1 VKRPPVVGALVV
13 LALATLVGALAWRS
27 RGWPLIH
34 DAPLMHYVA
43 WRIGQGAVPYRDL
56 FDMNFPGVYLL
67 HLAALHVFGAG
78 DAGWRLFDLTWLA
91 ATSLAA
97 AALAAPWGRLTAAG
111 AGLVFAAYHLAGGAW
126 QTGQRDF
133 LLCPFLLLAALGVA
147 RWAERPGER
156 TSLAWGGLALGAGIT
171 VKPHAGLFAVG
182 LLVLVAVVARTGHR
196 PLDRRLA
203 SDAGASAPRR
213 LAARAAAASVVIFAA
228 AIVVPLLA
236 VAAWLGVVGALPAWY
251 EIVAGYLV
259 PLYSRLGRPE
269 RWTFHRWHVWLPIA
283 AGVAV
288 SIGSAIAS
296 RRFATRHAVVAIG
309 LGYGVAHFVGQ
320 GKGWEYHLYPLAA
333 FAAVALLAEM
343 QRLLDAGRLAAVP
356 LLACIVAAGTMLG
369 AKGVEAA
376 DAAWIAAKE
385 RRVSAIVAALDGRIA
400 PGDYVQ
406 VLDTTDAGIHALL
419 RLHAVQPTRFMY
431 DFHFYHDAQT
441 PMIQRLREEFLAGFD
456 AHPPKFVVLLE
467 RGWPTGGYERV
478 NEFPGLRRRLSGYRV
493 DRRRDGYIVYAR

>member
-1 VKRPPVVGALVV
+1 
-13 LALATLVGALAWRS
+13 
-27 RGWPLIH
+27 
-34 DAPLMHYVA
+34 MHYVA

-156 TSLAWGGLALGAGIT
+156 TSLAWGGLALGAGIP

-236 VAAWLGVVGALPAWY
+236 VAAWHSQEP
-251 EIVAGYLV
+251 
-259 PLYSRLGRPE
+259 
-269 RWTFHRWHVWLPIA
+269 
-283 AGVAV
+283 
-288 SIGSAIAS
+288 
-296 RRFATRHAVVAIG
+296 
-309 LGYGVAHFVGQ
+309 Q
-320 GKGWEYHLYPLAA
+320 
-333 FAAVALLAEM
+333 
-343 QRLLDAGRLAAVP
+343 
-356 LLACIVAAGTMLG
+356 
-369 AKGVEAA
+369 
-376 DAAWIAAKE
+376 
-385 RRVSAIVAALDGRIA
+385 
-400 PGDYVQ
+400 
-406 VLDTTDAGIHALL
+406 
-419 RLHAVQPTRFMY
+419 
-431 DFHFYHDAQT
+431 
-441 PMIQRLREEFLAGFD
+441 EE
-456 AHPPKFVVLLE
+456 
-467 RGWPTGGYERV
+467 
-478 NEFPGLRRRLSGYRV
+478 
-493 DRRRDGYIVYAR
+493 